1 MVKVA
6 VFGGGWAGC
15 AAAVQSKKSGG
26 DVILVERTDMLLGTG
41 LVGGI
46 VRNNGRYTVFEELKE
61 MGAKELVDLIDNNCL
76 HKNIDFPKHNHSS
89 LYDVRTIEGEVRSLL
104 NKLGI
109 KLLFSN
115 RGKEVVIKG
124 EKIIKVILDD
134 GSEVEADVFIDTTG
148 SAGGIDNCTRYGN
161 GCAMCIL
168 RCPTFG
174 GRISISEKAG
184 INEYQGIRENGE
196 VGALSGACKIIKESL
211 AKDIQI
217 KLKEAGVCIIPI
229 PKELRKEKYL
239 SIKVCQQYNYK
250 EYEENLVLLD
260 CGHAKLMAPYFP
272 LELLRNVPGFEKARF
287 SDPLSGGVTNSVRLL
302 SSVHRNGYLQ
312 VEGVDNLFC
321 AGEKAGLL
329 IGHTEAIATGTL
341 AGFNAVRVGK
351 KEKMLA
357 IPRQLAIGEGIHF
370 SGKILKSQGGNKNT
384 FTFSGSI
391 LFQHLKEQDLYTTDL
406 DEIGKRVKKTGM
418 KGIFS

>member
-15 AAAVQSKKSGG
+15 AAAVQAKKTGG

-76 HKNIDFPKHNHSS
+76 HKNIDFPKHSHSS
-89 LYDVRTIEGEVRSLL
+89 LYDVRIIEGEVRSLL
-104 NKLGI
+104 SKLGI
-109 KLLFSN
+109 KLLFAN
-115 RGKEVVIKG
+115 RGKEVVKKDG
-124 EKIIKVILDD
+124 KIIKVILDD
-134 GSEVEADVFIDTTG
+134 GTEVEADVFIDTTG

-217 KLKEAGVCIIPI
+217 RLKEAGVCIIPI
-229 PKELRKEKYL
+229 PQELRKGKYL
-239 SIKVCQQYNYK
+239 SVKVCQQYTYK

-260 CGHAKLMAPYFP
+260 CGHAKLMTPYFP

-302 SSVHRNGYLQ
+302 SSVYRNEYLQ
-312 VEGVDNLFC
+312 VEGLENLFC

-329 IGHTEAIATGTL
+329 VGHTEAIVTGTL
-341 AGFNAVRVGK
+341 AGFNAVRLGK
-351 KEKMLA
+351 REKMLA
-357 IPRQLAIGEGIHF
+357 VPRQLAIGEGIHY
-370 SGKILKSQGGNKNT
+370 SGKILKSQGGNKNR

-391 LFQHLKEQDLYTTDL
+391 LFQHIVDQNLYTTDL
-406 DEIGKRVKKTGM
+406 DEIRVRVKKTGM
-418 KGIFS
+418 KDIFS